1 MCEIAEMTFRKR
13 CRILIPKGNRGEKKG
28 MFGRR
33 KVMLEVTPAELRI
46 IRKVMLVF
54 RNRVLAEGKPAEDI
68 DRVILKLCR

>member
-1 MCEIAEMTFRKR
+1 
-13 CRILIPKGNRGEKKG
+13 

-46 IRKVMLVF
+46 LRKVMLVF